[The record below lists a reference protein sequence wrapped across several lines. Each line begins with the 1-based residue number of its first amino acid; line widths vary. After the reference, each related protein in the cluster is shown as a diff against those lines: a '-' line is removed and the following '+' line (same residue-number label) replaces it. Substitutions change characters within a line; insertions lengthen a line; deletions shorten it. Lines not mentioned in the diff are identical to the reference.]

1 MKDRSYSVSELSRY
15 LSGLFSEDYLLRNLT
30 VSGEISNLKYHS
42 SGNIFFTLKD
52 SASQLS
58 AVLFA
63 GDRAGL
69 RFRLEDGMKV
79 LCSGRVSVYE
89 KGGSYQL
96 YVKSVCSDG
105 LGELYLLYEELKRK
119 LAEMGFFDPAYKR
132 ALPRYA
138 RRIGIVTAK
147 TGAAV
152 RDIIQIARR
161 RNPYAELWLYP
172 AKVQGEGAAESI
184 SEGIEALD
192 RLGLDVLIVGRGG
205 GSIEDLWAFNE
216 ERVAEAIFH
225 ADTPII
231 SAVGHET
238 DTTIADYVAD
248 RRAPTP
254 SAAAELAVFE
264 LSSFYEDLKQR
275 ESTFLSIMR
284 EKLLKERQSAERREY
299 RLRSLSPETKLLRL
313 RQRLMGGAQKAD
325 EGEDPRGENET
336 SGLSRTFRLD
346 GEEAFR
352 GKAEAR
358 ASHGALGCGLSRQ
371 KARGR
376 MVLSLGGRR
385 EEDSLGIGYPPRKP
399 AGEPNRGWKN
409 HKPGGDGGGKRGTGK
424 GRFCP
429 GTAWGRRGIFR
440 RRAIEPLWGFSR
452 KAGAVPGGH
461 PSYVRKIFDKIKEV

>member
-96 YVKSVCSDG
+96 YVKSVRSDG

-161 RNPYAELWLYP
+161 RNPYVELWLYP
-172 AKVQGEGAAESI
+172 AKVQGEGAAESV
-184 SEGIEALD
+184 SEGIETLD

-275 ESTFLSIMR
+275 ESSFLSLMR
-284 EKLLKERQSAERREY
+284 EKLLKERQSVERREY
-299 RLRSLSPETKLLRL
+299 RLRALSPETKLLRL
-313 RQRLMGGAQKAD
+313 RQRLMGAEEELRKQMK
-325 EGEDPRGENET
+325 ERIRGERT
-336 SGLSRTFRLD
+336 RLQAYRGLSGWMEKRLSGERQRLELLTERLD
-346 GEEAFR
+346 AASPGRRLAGGWSFLSEE
-352 GKAEAR
+352 
-358 ASHGALGCGLSRQ
+358 
-371 KARGR
+371 
-376 MVLSLGGRR
+376 GGRR
-385 EEDSLGIGYPPRKP
+385 IRSVSEIRPGSLLVNQIADGKIISRVERVEGRVVPEKDDSAPGQHGERAGFP
-399 AGEPNRGWKN
+399 A
-409 HKPGGDGGGKRGTGK
+409 DG
-424 GRFCP
+424 P
-429 GTAWGRRGIFR
+429 
-440 RRAIEPLWGFSR
+440 
-452 KAGAVPGGH
+452 
-461 PSYVRKIFDKIKEV
+461 